1 MVKPSAHG
9 VPRQFNSA
17 WHPFPV
23 RILALDPSLRATG
36 YAVLEGTAEKP
47 VVLASGTIKNPAS
60 RPSQDCLIE
69 IHDHLS
75 ELISQHSPEALAIEL
90 IIYVQNTRTAVILG
104 AARGAAL
111 LAAARAGLPIHEYPP
126 KLVKKS
132 ATGKGAAKKE
142 QVAFMTRALFGLR
155 HNPAPDEADA
165 LAVGLTHLR
174 RAAFSSR
181 MIPAIS

>member
-1 MVKPSAHG
+1 M
-9 VPRQFNSA
+9 
-17 WHPFPV
+17 

-47 VVLASGTIKNPAS
+47 VVLASGTIKNPVS
-60 RPSQDCLIE
+60 RPSHDCLVE
-69 IHDHLS
+69 IHDRLH
-75 ELISQHSPEALAIEL
+75 ELIQQHGPVSLAIEL

-111 LAAARAGLPIHEYPP
+111 LAAARGGLTIHEYPP

-132 ATGKGAAKKE
+132 ATGKGAAKKG

-155 HNPAPDEADA
+155 HNPLPDEADA

-174 RAAFSSR
+174 RVAFSSR
-181 MIPAIS
+181 TIPATS

>member
-1 MVKPSAHG
+1 MGHA
-9 VPRQFNSA
+9 
-17 WHPFPV
+17 FPV
-23 RILALDPSLRATG
+23 RILALDPSLRSTG
-36 YAVLEGTAEKP
+36 YAILEGTAEKP
-47 VVLASGTIKNPAS
+47 AVLASGTIKNPAS
-60 RPSQDCLIE
+60 RASQDCLIE
-69 IHDHLS
+69 IHDRLS
-75 ELISQHSPEALAIEL
+75 ELISQHSPTALAIEL

-104 AARGAAL
+104 AARGVAL
-111 LAAARAGLPIHEYPP
+111 LAAARGGLTIHEYPP

>member
-1 MVKPSAHG
+1 MGQTKPIG
-9 VPRQFNSA
+9 FPRQSSPG
-17 WHPFPV
+17 WHAFFV

-36 YAVLEGTAEKP
+36 YAILEGTAEKP
-47 VVLASGTIKNPAS
+47 IVVASGTIKNPAARS
-60 RPSQDCLIE
+60 SHECLIE
-69 IHDHLS
+69 IHDRLHD
-75 ELISQHSPEALAIEL
+75 LILQHSPLALAIEL

-111 LAAARAGLPIHEYPP
+111 LAAARGGLTIHEYPP

>member
-1 MVKPSAHG
+1 MPIG
-9 VPRQFNSA
+9 FPQQLDPA
-17 WHPFPV
+17 WHAFPV
-23 RILALDPSLRATG
+23 RILAIDPSLRGTG
-36 YAVLEGTAEKP
+36 YAILEGTAEKP
-47 VVLASGTIKNPAS
+47 AVLASGTIKNPAS

-69 IHDHLS
+69 IHDRLTD
-75 ELISQHSPEALAIEL
+75 LISEHSPEALAIEL

-111 LAAARAGLPIHEYPP
+111 LAAARGGLTIHEYPP

-155 HNPAPDEADA
+155 HNPLPDEADA

-174 RAAFSSR
+174 RVAFSSR
-181 MIPAIS
+181 MISAVS

>member
-1 MVKPSAHG
+1 M
-9 VPRQFNSA
+9 
-17 WHPFPV
+17 

-47 VVLASGTIKNPAS
+47 VALASGTIKNPAS
-60 RPSQDCLIE
+60 RNSHECLVE
-69 IHDHLS
+69 IHDRI
-75 ELISQHSPEALAIEL
+75 EALIQEHSPEALAIEL
-90 IIYVQNTRTAVILG
+90 VIYVQNTRTAIILG

-126 KLVKKS
+126 KLVKKAS
-132 ATGKGAAKKE
+132 TGKGAARKE
-142 QVAFMTRALFGLR
+142 QVSFMTRALFGLR

-174 RAAFSSR
+174 RSAFTARTVAAVS
-181 MIPAIS
+181 

>member
-1 MVKPSAHG
+1 MPIG
-9 VPRQFNSA
+9 FPRQFNPA
-17 WHPFPV
+17 WHAPFVP
-23 RILALDPSLRATG
+23 ILALDPSLRATG
-36 YAVLEGTAEKP
+36 YAILEGTAEKP
-47 VVLASGTIKNPAS
+47 TVLTSGTIKNPAA

-69 IHDHLS
+69 IHDRLA
-75 ELISQHSPEALAIEL
+75 ELISQYCPTALAIEL

-111 LAAARAGLPIHEYPP
+111 LAAARGGLTINEYPP

-174 RAAFSSR
+174 RAAFSAR

>member
-1 MVKPSAHG
+1 M
-9 VPRQFNSA
+9 
-17 WHPFPV
+17 

-47 VVLASGTIKNPAS
+47 VVLASGTIKNPPS
-60 RPSQDCLIE
+60 RPSHDCLIK
-69 IHDHLS
+69 IHDRLHD
-75 ELISQHSPEALAIEL
+75 LIQQHGPEALAIEL

-111 LAAARAGLPIHEYPP
+111 LAAARGGLTIHEYPP

-155 HNPAPDEADA
+155 HNPEPDEADA

-174 RAAFSSR
+174 RSAFSSR
-181 MIPAIS
+181 LVSAES